1 MYAILLNN
9 AHINFER
16 TGEKN
21 TRELQRVK
29 DIEIEVHKKLEK
41 MKNLNSDSCYDF
53 SDYSDSSSQTRS
65 YQSQHSQYAWC
76 DSSSKRKY
84 QWKSQQ
90 HCDYKRRSFEFIRS
104 LIIDAEIK

>member
-29 DIEIEVHKKLEK
+29 DIEIEVHKNLEK
-41 MKNLNSDSCYDF
+41 MKMALDKP
-53 SDYSDSSSQTRS
+53 
-65 YQSQHSQYAWC
+65 A
-76 DSSSKRKY
+76 
-84 QWKSQQ
+84 
-90 HCDYKRRSFEFIRS
+90 
-104 LIIDAEIK
+104 LA